1 MVVAAVCLPLSAQAP
16 PSVTPERVAFDA
28 WLSTQATDA
37 LAARRTIVASLTSAD
52 AVLTRRQDVRTQMGE
67 AIGLLPALDTP
78 VPSTVTRTTRRDGYR
93 IEHLI
98 FESLPGLKVTAA
110 VYVPDGPGPFP
121 AVLGTAGHA
130 DEGKASPTYQHV
142 WVSLVR
148 RGFVVLAYDPPGQGE
163 RFEYLDPATGHSR
176 VGAGTREHMMTGLQ
190 VLLTGRTI
198 AAYMVQDGRRAL
210 DYLRARP
217 DVDATRIAVA
227 GNSGGGTQAA
237 LLGASEPRLAAVVAS
252 CYITSWSDM
261 WLTPGP
267 QDSEQIL
274 PGFLTRGL
282 DFADFAVAAAPRG
295 FLVSSAIQD
304 YFPIAGSRAASAEL
318 RAIYDALGA
327 PDRLA
332 RVENDAPHGWSQP
345 LREGAYR
352 ALGAWLGRPGQPDT
366 EAPVSPEPI
375 EALRS
380 TPTGQLASSVG
391 SRTVR
396 EVNADEARALAAARS
411 PVSMAGLRTLIG
423 DLAQQRGTVVS
434 RQQRPEGSRV
444 EDLTIEVEPGVRLR
458 ASLTRPVTI
467 GTRAVVYVHEDGATT
482 QDAAIAR
489 LAADGTAVLAV
500 DVRGT
505 GALSPGT
512 GASGYAGAYQFAARA
527 WLLGTSVVAWQAQD
541 LRAATDVLRRE
552 VPEAQ
557 TIELHAS
564 GETVPAALFTAQF
577 DRFHALTL
585 EDGLT
590 SYLDLAIADTY
601 DRATLTVIPGVLR
614 ITDLPELAA
623 RLAPTPVRIVGPR
636 SPAGR

>member
-1 MVVAAVCLPLSAQAP
+1 
-16 PSVTPERVAFDA
+16 
-28 WLSTQATDA
+28 
-37 LAARRTIVASLTSAD
+37 
-52 AVLTRRQDVRTQMGE
+52 
-67 AIGLLPALDTP
+67 
-78 VPSTVTRTTRRDGYR
+78 
-93 IEHLI
+93 
-98 FESLPGLKVTAA
+98 
-110 VYVPDGPGPFP
+110 
-121 AVLGTAGHA
+121 
-130 DEGKASPTYQHV
+130 
-142 WVSLVR
+142 
-148 RGFVVLAYDPPGQGE
+148 
-163 RFEYLDPATGHSR
+163 
-176 VGAGTREHMMTGLQ
+176 MTGLQ

-304 YFPIAGSRAASAEL
+304 YFPIAGSRGASTEL

-366 EAPVSPEPI
+366 EAPVTPEPV

-380 TPTGQLASSVG
+380 TPTGQLVSSVG

-396 EVNADEARALAAARS
+396 EVNADEARALAASRS
-411 PVSMAGLRTLIG
+411 PVSMAGLRALVG
-423 DLAQQRGTVVS
+423 DLSQQRGIVVS
-434 RQQRPEGSRV
+434 RQRRAEGVHV
-444 EDLTIEVEPGVRLR
+444 EDLAVEVEPGVHVR
-458 ASLTRPVTI
+458 ASLTRPATG
-467 GTRAVVYVHEDGATT
+467 GTRAVVYVHEEGATS

-489 LAADGTAVLAV
+489 LAADGNVVLAV

-512 GASGYAGAYQFAARA
+512 GDSGYAGAYQFAARA
-527 WLLGTSVVAWQAQD
+527 WLLGTSVVAWQARD
-541 LRAATDVLRRE
+541 LRAAADVLRRE
-552 VPEAQ
+552 APEAR

-564 GETVPAALFTAQF
+564 GQTVPAALFAAQF
-577 DRFHALTL
+577 DRFDAVTL

-590 SYLDLAIADTY
+590 SYLDLATADTH
-601 DRATLTVIPGVLR
+601 DGATLTVIPGVLR
-614 ITDLPELAA
+614 VTDLPELAA
-623 RLAPTPVRIVGPR
+623 RLAPTSVRIVGPR